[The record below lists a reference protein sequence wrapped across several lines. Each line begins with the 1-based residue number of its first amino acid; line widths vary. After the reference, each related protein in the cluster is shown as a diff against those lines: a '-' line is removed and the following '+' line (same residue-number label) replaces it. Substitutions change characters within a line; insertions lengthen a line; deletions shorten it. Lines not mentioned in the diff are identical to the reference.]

1 MKCIHPNNK
10 SFKSFIEFWRN
21 YCPIE
26 KEHVYWAS
34 SNFEFI
40 EVKRHQILYADSSP
54 QKNMYLVC
62 RGILANTI
70 HLRNK
75 RTILNIAMANMALTT
90 TTHLFSKSKVSG
102 EIIALRSGSV
112 LRISYSHLHTMLHMD
127 PCIDTLISILSNKQ
141 QRFLHNIRLATSH
154 RSPRDRFRQFANL
167 LPEILNQTTQKEQ
180 SQLLGISRDTV
191 QKSKKELLFSYFFK
205 K

>member
-21 YCPIE
+21 YCPLE

-40 EVKRHQILYADSSP
+40 EVKRHQILYEDSYP
-54 QKNMYLVC
+54 QKNMFLVC
-62 RGILANTI
+62 RGMIANI
-70 HLRNK
+70 IQMKNK

-90 TTHLFSKSKVSG
+90 TTHLFSKTKVSG

-112 LRISYSHLHTMLHMD
+112 LRISYSQLHKMMHMD

-154 RSPRDRFRQFANL
+154 GSPRDRFRQFAHL
-167 LPEILNQTTQKEQ
+167 LTEVLNQTTQKEQ